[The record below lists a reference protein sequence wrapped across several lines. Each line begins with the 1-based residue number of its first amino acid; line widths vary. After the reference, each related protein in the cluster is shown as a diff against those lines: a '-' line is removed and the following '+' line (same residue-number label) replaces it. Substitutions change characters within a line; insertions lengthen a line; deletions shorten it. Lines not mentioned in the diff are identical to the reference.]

1 MQDFKTIFKHSANER
16 EMNLRSQFMAG
27 EIDSHTFLDEVTFL
41 IRNTNELTKQMQK
54 ELKLEERKIA
64 ELNKKIKACTEKPVL
79 GQGSVYTKIIF
90 IGEAGGANEEKTG
103 LPFQGRAGKQLDKG
117 LYHAGISRNEV
128 YITNLVKFR
137 PPDNR
142 NPNQKEIDKY
152 GFYLYKEID
161 IIQPKIIVPMGS
173 FASKFILDTN
183 KAIGETRNKLHHIFI
198 NDKDYYVFPM
208 YHPAAVL
215 YNTKL
220 RIPFMEDFEF
230 LSSMM

>member
-1 MQDFKTIFKHSANER
+1 MQDFKTILNNSASER
-16 EMNLRSQFMAG
+16 EINLRSQYMAG

-54 ELKLEERKIA
+54 ELRVEENKIA
-64 ELNKKIKACTEKPVL
+64 ELNRKVKACTGKPVF
-79 GQGSVYTKIIF
+79 GQGNVYTDLVF

-103 LPFQGRAGKQLDKG
+103 LPFQGRAGRQLDKG
-117 LYHAGISRNEV
+117 LHHAGISRKEV

-137 PPDNR
+137 PPGNR

-161 IIQPKIIVPMGS
+161 IIQPKIVVPMGS
-173 FASKFILDTN
+173 FATKFILQSE
-183 KAIGETRNKLHHIFI
+183 KSIGELRGKLHHIVI
-198 NDKDYYVFPM
+198 NGNNYYVFPM
-208 YHPAAVL
+208 YHPAAAL

-230 LSSMM
+230 LGSMI